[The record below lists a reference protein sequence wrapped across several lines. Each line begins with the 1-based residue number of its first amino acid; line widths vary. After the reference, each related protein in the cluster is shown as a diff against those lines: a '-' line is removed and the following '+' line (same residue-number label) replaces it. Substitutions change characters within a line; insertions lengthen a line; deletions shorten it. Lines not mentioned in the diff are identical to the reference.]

1 MTRREDNTTW
11 RGGIYEISKTSYLG
25 RGVGIEE
32 KNPLLH
38 INSDCNSFLLHHVA
52 LILGQNGVD
61 AQSLDEGLIISKG
74 RNSWIEG
81 LKGSAHC
88 SIHEEFGAP
97 SEAEG
102 SPEVWFIT
110 LVGESNGAAQIALTF
125 NFSITGV
132 LFISHARIKIWCMH
146 NGTAGWILI
155 YC

>member
-1 MTRREDNTTW
+1 MKR
-11 RGGIYEISKTSYLG
+11 GIYEISERRSKTSYLE
-25 RGVGIEE
+25 RGWNWRKKI
-32 KNPLLH
+32 PCCTLTT
-38 INSDCNSFLLHHVA
+38 IATSFLLLHVA
-52 LILGQNGVD
+52 LILVQNGVD

-88 SIHEEFGAP
+88 SIHEEFGAR

-146 NGTAGWILI
+146 NGTTGWILMH
-155 YC
+155 C